1 LQVPIMPFTI
11 LLAIGAVVVVGLIY
25 FSLRK
30 VSKAENNQLVDLQQ
44 KNHLLSQQNDDLRNQ
59 VQTKS
64 LDFVRVET
72 QNKAL
77 YNQIDEMK
85 STNSEHQTKIKEA
98 FNSAASQA
106 LETNN
111 KVFLDL
117 ADSLMKR
124 NQAETTL
131 QLSEKQ
137 QAIQSLLEPMQTS
150 LQRVDRKIEELE
162 KARITAYEGLQSHL
176 TTLVESQHLLR
187 SETSNLVRALR
198 SPSARGRWGEL
209 QLKRVVELS
218 GMLEHCDFY
227 QQVSASDNSE
237 ETITKRPDLIVKLPG
252 GKNIVVDAKTP
263 LIAFME
269 AQETDN
275 ELVRKQKLLEHA
287 GHVRRHVQQ
296 LSQKSYWEQFQPSPE
311 FVVLFLP
318 GEQFFSAAL
327 EQDPTLIEA
336 GVEQKV
342 IIATPTT
349 LIALLRAIAYGWR
362 QEVMQEHAAQIAQLG
377 KTLYQRL
384 GDFGGHMTDL
394 SRHLA
399 NSVKSYNKMIG
410 SYDKRVMVTARKFHE
425 LKVHSTEL
433 PETKS
438 IDVDTRA
445 HNDTTLSEPHPA
457 PTAIENTET

>member
-1 LQVPIMPFTI
+1 MTFTI
-11 LLAIGAVVVVGLIY
+11 LLAIITVAVVALIY

-30 VSKAENNQLVDLQQ
+30 FYKAETNVQVDLQQ
-44 KNHLLSQQNDDLRNQ
+44 KNVRLSEQNEDLRNQ
-59 VQTKS
+59 VQVKC
-64 LDFVRVET
+64 LDLVRVET

-77 YNQIDEMK
+77 YDQIDEMK

-117 ADSLMKR
+117 ADSQMKR
-124 NQAETTL
+124 NQAETNL

-150 LQRVDRKIEELE
+150 LHRVDRKIEELE

-198 SPSARGRWGEL
+198 SPAARGRWGEL
-209 QLKRVVELS
+209 QLKRVVELA

-227 QQVSASDNSE
+227 QQVSASDSDSSE

-263 LIAFME
+263 LIAYME

-275 ELVRKQKLLEHA
+275 ELVRKQKLVEHA

-394 SRHLA
+394 SRHLG

-425 LKVHSTEL
+425 LKVHSEEL

-438 IDVDTRA
+438 IDVDTRS
-445 HNDTTLSEPHPA
+445 HNETTLSDPQPV
-457 PTAIENTET
+457 PTVIENPEK